1 MDKKLKI
8 LETLD
13 SYFPDFNGP
22 TVLVTNYVKILNN
35 KNDCSLLVPKYPNHE
50 DNQPF
55 TIQHVKSM
63 GIFEGFRC
71 SFPFYDKKAK
81 EFVKNGKFDIIH
93 SHSPFPIGNFAAKM
107 GKKLNIPT
115 VITLHTKFKDDIY
128 RLTKSHIVTWFVMKY
143 MLRTF
148 NRTDYVW
155 TVSDGAAQT
164 LREYGYKGK
173 IDVIRNGTDMK
184 YPSNP
189 AQLIETVNKEYNLE
203 KTKNL
208 FLFVGR
214 IVETKNLDML
224 FRALK
229 ILKEENIEF
238 TFLLVGDGS
247 HLNHLKKLAETLD
260 IKDRIIFTG
269 KIMDREKLSGFY
281 LRSDL
286 FLFPSVYDTA
296 SLVPLEAASMKLPT
310 LLVKDCQT
318 SETVTDGV
326 NGFTALNDE
335 KDWAKRIK
343 EIISEPERL
352 AEIKEE
358 CHKSVY
364 RSWENVLDEVNE
376 KYLEI
381 IEDYKKKHGKKEEE

>member
-1 MDKKLKI
+1 
-8 LETLD
+8 
-13 SYFPDFNGP
+13 
-22 TVLVTNYVKILNN
+22 
-35 KNDCSLLVPKYPNHE
+35 
-50 DNQPF
+50 
-55 TIQHVKSM
+55 
-63 GIFEGFRC
+63 
-71 SFPFYDKKAK
+71 
-81 EFVKNGKFDIIH
+81 
-93 SHSPFPIGNFAAKM
+93 
-107 GKKLNIPT
+107 
-115 VITLHTKFKDDIY
+115 
-128 RLTKSHIVTWFVMKY
+128 MKY

-343 EIISEPERL
+343 EIISAPERL

-364 RSWENVLDEVNE
+364 RSWEDVLDEVNE